1 MQELVAW
8 VQEYQTVLQ
17 WIGVASLV
25 MLVATPIIFPLI
37 IIYLPQDYFVRH
49 EREPAHPKRRHP
61 VLWLALTVLKNIL
74 GVTLILAGIAM
85 LVLPGQGLLTILI
98 GISLANG
105 PGKYRLERW
114 LVRKPTVSRA
124 LNRIRR
130 AAKKPDLHLPDV
142 PHPEGRSD

>member
-1 MQELVAW
+1 MSELLAW
-8 VQEYQTVLQ
+8 IEEYQTLLQ
-17 WIGVASLV
+17 WLGGVSLV

-37 IIYLPQDYFVRH
+37 IIHLPRDYFVRH
-49 EREPAHPKRRHP
+49 EREPAHQKRRHP
-61 VLWLALTVLKNIL
+61 VLWLVLTVLKNIL

-98 GISLANG
+98 GITLANG
-105 PGKYRLERW
+105 PGKYTLERW

-130 AAKKPDLHLPDV
+130 AAKKPDLHIPEV
-142 PHPEGRSD
+142 PQTEGRAD